1 MKRYFLL
8 WALSLVL
15 VVGALSACISV
26 AAPESGPAQDGGQQ
40 RGVWVTGE
48 GKVTVVTDIALLN
61 VGIEVQA
68 ASVDAAQRKA
78 SETMD
83 AVMKALKS
91 GGVADKDIKTQRFSV
106 QPVYS
111 SVVKEGVRRQEITGY
126 QVSNMVS
133 VKIRA
138 IDKAGAIIDAA
149 ARAGGDAARIN
160 NVSFT
165 VEDPSKYLNEAR
177 EKALREA
184 MARARQIAEV
194 TGISLGKPVSIT
206 ESGGFFPIMRSVE
219 LKAAAANGAPSTPI
233 SPGETEITLN
243 VQMVF
248 SIK

>member
-1 MKRYFLL
+1 LKRFFSVS
-8 WALSLVL
+8 ALALALVM
-15 VVGALSACISV
+15 GGLSACVSV
-26 AAPESGPAQDGGQQ
+26 AAPESGPAEDGGQQ
-40 RGVWVTGE
+40 RGVWVNGE
-48 GKVTVVTDIALLN
+48 GKVTVVPDIALLS

-68 ASVDAAQRKA
+68 ASVDAAQRQA
-78 SETMD
+78 SEAMD

-91 GGVADKDIKTQRFSV
+91 GGVSDRDIKTQRFSI
-106 QPVYS
+106 QSIYS
-111 SVVKEGVRRQEITGY
+111 SVVKDGVRRQEITGY

-184 MARARQIAEV
+184 MAKAGQIAEV

-206 ESGGFFPIMRSVE
+206 ESGGFFPIMRSFE
-219 LKAAAANGAPSTPI
+219 LKAAAPDGAPSTPI